1 MTFARGFIAVSL
13 ICAAGVKTR
22 RLFEFSAA
30 LLFDN
35 ANGSCVSKRI
45 GGDYAV
51 AIGHDDC
58 ARLREAAIRVLLP
71 SLAGNLVEIVGPNLD
86 VVGFG
91 LCHAA

>member
-1 MTFARGFIAVSL
+1 MTFGCGFIAVSL
-13 ICAAGVKTR
+13 IGAAGMR
-22 RLFEFSAA
+22 ARWLFEFSAA

-35 ANGSCVSKRI
+35 AKCSCVGKRI
-45 GGDYAV
+45 RGDYAV

-58 ARLREAAIRVLLP
+58 ARLREAAVRILLP

-91 LCHAA
+91 FCHAA